1 MSDGG
6 WLELSV
12 TCDPESAEA
21 ISERLARLAP
31 AGTSAEPTV
40 PPPVGG
46 DAAPLAHDPSAPVRI
61 RAWVADTVENR
72 VAAER
77 LGEELAR
84 FASIAVSGLGLRG
97 IGELQIRA
105 VPAEEW
111 ETTWRA
117 EFPVT
122 RIGRIVIR
130 PPWSEQAIAAG
141 DAVVTIDPGQAFG
154 TGLHPTTRLALA
166 GIQRWSDEGLFSA
179 LAEDE
184 IGILDVG
191 TGSGI
196 LLAAALQ
203 LGAPRGSG
211 IDVDPL
217 AVEAAQRNL
226 AQNGLAARSEV
237 ALGTLPVRAPAPLVV
252 ANLVAALQVE
262 LAPLLAAAVT
272 PGGRLLTSGIFTE
285 RAEETVRAFTQ
296 LGMRL
301 AGRWEEGEWVALEW
315 THG

>member
-1 MSDGG
+1 M
-6 WLELSV
+6 
-12 TCDPESAEA
+12 
-21 ISERLARLAP
+21 
-31 AGTSAEPTV
+31 
-40 PPPVGG
+40 
-46 DAAPLAHDPSAPVRI
+46 
-61 RAWVADTVENR
+61 
-72 VAAER
+72 
-77 LGEELAR
+77 
-84 FASIAVSGLGLRG
+84 
-97 IGELQIRA
+97 
-105 VPAEEW
+105 
-111 ETTWRA
+111 
-117 EFPVT
+117 T

-130 PPWSEQAIAAG
+130 PPWSEQAVGAG

-166 GIQRWSDEGLFSA
+166 GIQRWSDGGHLRA
-179 LAEDE
+179 LPSDGV
-184 IGILDVG
+184 GILDVG

-211 IDVDPL
+211 IDTDPL

-226 AQNGLAARSEV
+226 AQNGLATRSHI
-237 ALGTLPVRAPAPLVV
+237 ALGSLPVATPAPLVV
-252 ANLVAALQVE
+252 ANLVAALQIE

-296 LGMRL
+296 LDMRL